1 MTIII
6 DGRKFSG
13 TPLQIVQAMQSIAFE
28 VKRRTIGEY
37 IDWVVDNTRSAEGV
51 ELKVTGDNDDERAE
65 SLVEAMISAGLA
77 ESD

>member
-37 IDWVVDNTRSAEGV
+37 IDWVVDNTRSVEGL
-51 ELKVTGDNDDERAE
+51 ELKVAGNSDKERAE
-65 SLVEAMISAGLA
+65 SLVSAMIETGLA
-77 ESD
+77 TK